1 MAPTEQA
8 FASSAAPQKLEN
20 IPTDQYV
27 GAGLSRSVPS
37 DSLQPHGLWPT
48 RLLCPRGFSRPE
60 HWSGLPC
67 PTPDLPDPGTE
78 PRSAA
83 LQADSLPAEPPRK
96 PTSSE
101 IRWRWPNPTPALK
114 RNRTRKPGETGSE
127 EQAGSTH
134 DEGQASRGARP
145 PWSLSWRE
153 PGRPEAGRP
162 GRALSPGP
170 AWRLSE
176 GLGGDGHAAEGVGGS
191 EG

>member
-1 MAPTEQA
+1 MIYIYFFKAMDVNFKCTSGVTA
-8 FASSAAPQKLEN
+8 FQDSFWEN
-20 IPTDQYV
+20 RSQGFENPP
-27 GAGLSRSVPS
+27 SVP
-37 DSLQPHGLWPT
+37 P
-48 RLLCPRGFSRPE
+48 
-60 HWSGLPC
+60 
-67 PTPDLPDPGTE
+67 
-78 PRSAA
+78 
-83 LQADSLPAEPPRK
+83 
-96 PTSSE
+96 
-101 IRWRWPNPTPALK
+101 PNPTPVLT

-145 PWSLSWRE
+145 PWSRSWRE

-170 AWRLSE
+170 AWRLTE